1 MTSEIDALGDV
12 TTGVLVARAV
22 EPSHGDQNVAV
33 SGKCLNCGTALVGS
47 YCHAC
52 GQVGRLHRTIASFI
66 HDLLHGVFHFEG
78 KFWETLPMLLFK
90 PGELTRRYI
99 DGERAKFVS
108 PLAMFLFCTF
118 LMFAVVGSL
127 AGTMNASGFDPK
139 IAEIAKRPLSEI
151 DRDIAKEALALDAM
165 RAQIQ
170 ELKKRDGDTTA
181 LDSQAEE
188 IEKNIEGL
196 KIAHDTFSG
205 IAHGTTPGEES
216 SEAGKAIGK
225 EWSKKDDFK
234 VFSAIDTGWPAL
246 DRGIQSANANP
257 DLFLY
262 RMQTSAYKYGWL
274 LIPISTPMVW
284 LLFFWKRKYKAY
296 DHLVFVTFSLTFM
309 LLLVA
314 LLVVAGAVG
323 LPAVVIA
330 PAAMIIPPIHMYKQV
345 RGAYASSWIMA
356 LIRTTILI
364 FFSFIALG
372 IYVAILLALG
382 VAH

>member
-1 MTSEIDALGDV
+1 MTSEIEALGDV

-22 EPSHGDQNVAV
+22 EPSHSDADAAAKGN
-33 SGKCLNCGTALVGS
+33 CLNCGKALVGS

-52 GQVGRLHRTIASFI
+52 GQLGHLHRTITSFMN
-66 HDLLHGVFHFEG
+66 DLLHGVFHFEG
-78 KFWETLPMLLFK
+78 KIWKTLPMLVFK

-99 DGERAKFVS
+99 AGERAKFVS

-127 AGTMNASGFDPK
+127 AGVMHAPELDPK
-139 IAEIAKRPLSEI
+139 IAEIARRPLSEI
-151 DRDIAKEALALDAM
+151 DRDIAKETLALDTL
-165 RAQIQ
+165 RVQIK
-170 ELKKRDGDTTA
+170 ELDKRDGDTTA
-181 LDSQAEE
+181 FDRRAEE
-188 IEKNIEGL
+188 IEKNIEAL
-196 KIAHDTFSG
+196 QSARDVFSG
-205 IAHGTTPGEES
+205 FGHGTTAGEEW
-216 SEAGKAIGK
+216 SETGKAIGK
-225 EWSKKDDFK
+225 EWSERNDFQL
-234 VFSAIDTGWPAL
+234 FGGIDTGWPSL
-246 DRGIQSANANP
+246 DRGIKSANENP
-257 DLFLY
+257 NLFLY

-296 DHLVFVTFSLTFM
+296 DHLVFVTFSLTFV
-309 LLLVA
+309 LLMVA
-314 LLVVAGAVG
+314 VLVVAGAVG
-323 LPAVVIA
+323 LSASIIT

-356 LIRTTILI
+356 LIRTSILI